1 MHNPHPEYVGFWL
14 RVVASLIDT
23 LLALVILTP
32 VLVWLY
38 GWAYFDSES
47 VVTGPLDFLLT
58 WVLPAAVTIWFWVRF
73 GGQTPGKMAV
83 GAKIVD
89 VDTGEPITVG
99 KGVLR
104 YLGYF
109 VSTLVF
115 MLGFIWVAL
124 DSRKRGWHDYIAGT
138 VVVRK

>member
-1 MHNPHPEYVGFWL
+1 M
-14 RVVASLIDT
+14 A
-23 LLALVILTP
+23 ILTP

-138 VVVRK
+138 VVVKK